1 MIEQRPLRPDEIARI
16 LAVDTTFHVHLRRGP
31 HDVQNESFPTL
42 LLARQ
47 RLTEIELHLPKGSRL
62 PVIYAAS
69 ASGRTDYVPQS
80 FLAKRPITGLC

>member
-47 RLTEIELHLPKGSRL
+47 RLLQAG
-62 PVIYAAS
+62 
-69 ASGRTDYVPQS
+69 
-80 FLAKRPITGLC
+80 GLTTSHKVSWRKDLLQACVN